1 MTMTVDEMR
10 NAIVNE
16 LTIELKDESAFSQK
30 KLEIKVD
37 GAIREVKRARRYPSS
52 YSDEMV
58 AADMEQFYSN
68 IKNIALYDYNMI
80 GVEGQSA
87 STENNESRTYVDRT
101 KLFYGIIPFA
111 R

>member
-1 MTMTVDEMR
+1 MTVDEMR
-10 NAIVNE
+10 NAIIAE
-16 LTIELKDESAFSQK
+16 LIIELKDESVFSQG

-37 GAIREVKRARRYPSS
+37 NAIREVKRARKYPSS
-52 YSDEMV
+52 YSDEMID
-58 AADMEQFYSN
+58 ADMEQFYSN

-87 STENNESRTYVDRT
+87 STENGESRTYIDRN